1 VVVNSYFPIHHHL
14 HRSLQDLEL
23 FLSLLYLR
31 QMALQFRLEEL
42 VRTPHHRLKDC
53 KLSLI

>member
-23 FLSLLYLR
+23 LLSLLYLR